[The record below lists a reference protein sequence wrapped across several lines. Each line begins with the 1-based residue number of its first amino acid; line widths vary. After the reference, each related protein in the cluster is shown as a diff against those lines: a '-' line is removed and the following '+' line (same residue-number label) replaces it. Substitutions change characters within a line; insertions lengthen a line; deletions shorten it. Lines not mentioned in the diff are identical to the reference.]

1 MTFDPGIA
9 SDPPAR
15 SRPASTAVLL
25 ALGIAGAGL
34 IQGTNAFLERN
45 HLADGLNQV
54 GRYMS
59 AENAIYRT
67 TDLRGS
73 VVLAIWLGAL
83 AVGIFAPLAVLLS
96 LGKRW
101 ARVLT
106 WILGT
111 GMIIGQVIL
120 MASDSSA
127 VKTGE
132 FVRDVDVPG
141 GDANTVSMLNTML
154 VPRWFPPVHYVT
166 ELLLLVGL
174 VLLCIQLARPT
185 VAEYFAKES
194 PEEGTDDRVWS
205 TSQARRD

>member
-1 MTFDPGIA
+1 MA
-9 SDPPAR
+9 L
-15 SRPASTAVLL
+15 AV
-25 ALGIAGAGL
+25 AGTGL
-34 IQGTNAFLERN
+34 IQGGNAFLERN

-54 GRYMS
+54 GQYMA

-73 VVLAIWLGAL
+73 LVLATWLGAL
-83 AVGIFAPLAVLLS
+83 AVVLFTPLAVFLS
-96 LGKRW
+96 LGQRW
-101 ARVLT
+101 ARVLS
-106 WILGT
+106 WVLVAA
-111 GMIIGQVIL
+111 MIVGQLIL

-141 GDANTVSMLNTML
+141 GDAGTVSMLKTML
-154 VPRWFPPVHYVT
+154 VRSWFPPVHYIS

-174 VLLCIQLARPT
+174 IALGIQLARPT

-194 PEEGTDDRVWS
+194 PPEGTDERVWS
-205 TSQARRD
+205 TSQARPD